1 MTPSHKAL
9 RFLPSPARRALTWP
23 PAPSSIAVVTG
34 LSLAAACG
42 GKDDLDPSTL
52 NANRGSAGASMEVGA
67 AGAGDMTEVIGV
79 AGSAVAGGAGGADGS
94 VSSGNTSVFQGT
106 ITVLND
112 DAEALQGPTTA
123 AIRERDLWIVNGQL
137 AELGGNPN
145 LPFNL
150 VSVPLAG
157 GPVGSSRVNFG
168 ADDFFP
174 EGIAAASD
182 GTLYV
187 GSVTL
192 GTILRVNPSSII
204 PDRDEFVVPGVA
216 VRGVIGITVD
226 EDRDMVWFCDSNPT
240 GTDPGGDIVGVDI
253 DTGLERVRHAMP
265 DPVVAG
271 IDPNVDVDAGADVG
285 DAGTPPGVSTF
296 CNDLIVAPDGDVFAT
311 DSSGRVF
318 RVEDA
323 EAEEENSATVW
334 LESPAIT
341 VPNGFGANGIDV
353 VGDHLIISSNDTLVA
368 VDPDSD
374 DPASTV
380 QVLSLSEDGAQATL
394 CGPDGLQT
402 VPNSTNRLVVI
413 ENGSCD
419 AQRERVIMVTLRLD

>member
-1 MTPSHKAL
+1 MTPFHKAL
-9 RFLPSPARRALTWP
+9 PFSPDPVRRALTRP
-23 PAPSSIAVVTG
+23 PALWSIAVVTG

-52 NANRGSAGASMEVGA
+52 NANAGSAGARAEGGA
-67 AGAGDMTEVIGV
+67 AGAGDM
-79 AGSAVAGGAGGADGS
+79 AGPVGEAGTAMAGGAPGLAAGAAGS
-94 VSSGNTSVFQGT
+94 GSISVFQGT

-123 AIRERDLWIVNGQL
+123 AIRDRDLWIVNGQL
-137 AELGGNPN
+137 AQLGGSPI

-157 GPVGSSRVNFG
+157 GPVGNLTVNFG

-174 EGIAAASD
+174 EGIAASSD
-182 GTLYV
+182 GTLYI

-192 GTILRVNPSSII
+192 GTILRVNPNSII
-204 PDRDEFVVPGVA
+204 PDRDDFVAAGVA
-216 VRGVIGITVD
+216 LRGVIGIAVD
-226 EDRDMVWFCDSNPT
+226 EDRDAVWFCDSTPT
-240 GTDPGGDIVGVDI
+240 GIAPGGDIVGVDI
-253 DTGLERVRHAMP
+253 DTGLEIVRHEMP

-271 IDPNVDVDAGADVG
+271 VDPEADAGAGAG
-285 DAGTPPGVSTF
+285 DAGAPPGASTF
-296 CNDLIVAPDGDVFAT
+296 CNDLIVAPDGDLFAT

-318 RVEDA
+318 RVDAADA
-323 EAEEENSATVW
+323 EEAVEASVW

-341 VPNGFGANGIDV
+341 VPNGFGANGIDQ
-353 VGDHLIISSNDTLVA
+353 VGDRLIIASNGTLVA
-368 VDPDSD
+368 VDPESD

-380 QVLSLSEDGAQATL
+380 QVLSLSEDGAPASL

-402 VPNSTNRLVVI
+402 VPGSTNQIVVI
-413 ENGSCD
+413 ENGFCES
-419 AQRERVIMVTLRLD
+419 QRERVVKVTLRLD

>member
-79 AGSAVAGGAGGADGS
+79 AGSAVAGGAGGAA
-94 VSSGNTSVFQGT
+94 SSGSTPVFQGT

-123 AIRERDLWIVNGQL
+123 AIRETDLWIVNGQL
-137 AELGGNPN
+137 AELGGNPS
-145 LPFNL
+145 LPFNV

-157 GPVGSSRVNFG
+157 GPVDSFRVNLQG
-168 ADDFFP
+168 DDFFP
-174 EGIAAASD
+174 EGIAASSD
-182 GTLYV
+182 GTLYI

-192 GTILRVNPSSII
+192 GTILRVTPNSVL
-204 PDRDEFVVPGVA
+204 PDRDAFVAPGIA
-216 VRGVIGITVD
+216 LRGVIGITVD

-240 GTDPGGDIVGVDI
+240 GAAPGGDIVGVDI
-253 DTGLERVRHAMP
+253 DTGLERIRHAMP
-265 DPVVAG
+265 DPL
-271 IDPNVDVDAGADVG
+271 VDGVEPDADAGAAADAG
-285 DAGTPPGVSTF
+285 DAGAPAGASTF
-296 CNDLIVAPDGDVFAT
+296 CNDLIVAPDGDIFAT

-318 RVEDA
+318 RVDESA
-323 EAEEENSATVW
+323 AEEENSARVW

-368 VDPDSD
+368 VDPESD

-413 ENGSCD
+413 ENGFCD